1 MGEDPERPPVRSYA
15 DDDGAELNQ
24 QTTQGRGPG
33 QGMSGGMEDDEDG
46 MRFDDDT
53 DGPAHML
60 MVYGLPPSKQDRLQ
74 SFLSSFGTL
83 THFQVGPMD
92 SNYIVVAFDDPSV
105 ALRLQRQSGEVRMD
119 GWYLGFRGLSEGAVP
134 EAWSRSRSGGGQLD
148 VRRNGEGNHGHA
160 ESHAMDVRP
169 PSSST
174 TTAASSTNS
183 KNSDDP
189 FASISTLTPI
199 KSGGSVFRPSAT
211 SASNGQQ
218 QQQQQRVD
226 PRFAFGTGQQQQ
238 QQQQQQTGQQQQGGG
253 GYGFFGK
260 ISDVMF
266 GH

>member
-1 MGEDPERPPVRSYA
+1 MFAWGDS
-15 DDDGAELNQ
+15 
-24 QTTQGRGPG
+24 GR
-33 QGMSGGMEDDEDG
+33 
-46 MRFDDDT
+46 
-53 DGPAHML
+53 PAHML

-74 SFLSSFGTL
+74 SFLSQFGTL
-83 THFQVGPMD
+83 TYFQVGPMD

-119 GWYLGFRGLSEGAVP
+119 GWYLGFRSVSEGAVP
-134 EAWSRSRSGGGQLD
+134 EAWSRSKSGGGQLE

-160 ESHAMDVRP
+160 ESHAMDLRSA
-169 PSSST
+169 PSIT
-174 TTAASSTNS
+174 TTAVSTNN

-199 KSGGSVFRPSAT
+199 KSGGSVFRPTAT

-218 QQQQQRVD
+218 QQQQQKVD
-226 PRFAFGTGQQQQ
+226 PRFAFGTGQQQP
-238 QQQQQQTGQQQQGGG
+238 QQQQQTGQQQQGGG

-260 ISDVMF
+260 ISDVMVSPRRVLSASYVRSRPEKNEADTSVCSGPQF

>member
-1 MGEDPERPPVRSYA
+1 MFAWGDSDR
-15 DDDGAELNQ
+15 
-24 QTTQGRGPG
+24 
-33 QGMSGGMEDDEDG
+33 
-46 MRFDDDT
+46 
-53 DGPAHML
+53 PAHML

-74 SFLSSFGTL
+74 SFLSQFGTL

-119 GWYLGFRGLSEGAVP
+119 GWYLGFRSISEGAVP
-134 EAWSRSRSGGGQLD
+134 EAWSRSKSGGGQLE

-160 ESHAMDVRP
+160 ESHAMDLRP
-169 PSSST
+169 PSTATTT
-174 TTAASSTNS
+174 TTATNNNN
-183 KNSDDP
+183 KNSDDS

-199 KSGGSVFRPSAT
+199 KSGGSVFRPTAT

-218 QQQQQRVD
+218 QQQQQKVD

-238 QQQQQQTGQQQQGGG
+238 QQQQQQTGQQQQGGS

-260 ISDVMF
+260 ISDVMVSPRAFF
-266 GH
+266 GWPSPVEAGDGWS

>member
-1 MGEDPERPPVRSYA
+1 MFAWGDS
-15 DDDGAELNQ
+15 
-24 QTTQGRGPG
+24 GR
-33 QGMSGGMEDDEDG
+33 
-46 MRFDDDT
+46 
-53 DGPAHML
+53 PAHML

-74 SFLSSFGTL
+74 SFLSQFGTL

-134 EAWSRSRSGGGQLD
+134 EAWSRSKSGGGGQLE

-160 ESHAMDVRP
+160 ESHAMDLR
-169 PSSST
+169 SAQSIT
-174 TTAASSTNS
+174 TTAVSTNN

-199 KSGGSVFRPSAT
+199 KSGGSVFRPTAT

-218 QQQQQRVD
+218 QQQQQKVD

-238 QQQQQQTGQQQQGGG
+238 QQQQTGQQQQGGS

-260 ISDVMF
+260 ISDVMVSTTGFYLLANSGRVRRRMKLIRPYALKPQF